1 MRVSV
6 HIKPKAKHPGVA
18 EKGGILEV
26 SVSSAPVDGTANEE
40 MLELL
45 ADYYEVAK
53 SAIEI
58 INGHNARNKVIEIRP
73 WQKR

>member
-1 MRVSV
+1 MQRKV
-6 HIKPKAKHPGVA
+6 HIKPKSKHPGVV
-18 EKGGILEV
+18 EKDGVLEV
-26 SVSSAPVDGTANEE
+26 SVSSAPVDGKANEE

-45 ADYYEVAK
+45 SDYFEVAK

-58 INGHNARNKVIEIRP
+58 TSGHASRHKIIEIRP